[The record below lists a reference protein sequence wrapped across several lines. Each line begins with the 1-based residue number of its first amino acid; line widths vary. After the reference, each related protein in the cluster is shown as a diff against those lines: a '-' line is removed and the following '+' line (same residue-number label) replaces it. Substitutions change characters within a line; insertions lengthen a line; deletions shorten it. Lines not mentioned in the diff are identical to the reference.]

1 MRREFPTKIRVAAF
15 ERAVGRCETCTGE
28 LYTGKFH
35 YDHRIPDAL
44 GGEPTLENCVVLCV
58 NCHRGKTAADDIPRI
73 AKTYRIR
80 QKHLNARAKRYQW
93 PKRGFAR

>member
-1 MRREFPTKIRVAAF
+1 
-15 ERAVGRCETCTGE
+15 
-28 LYTGKFH
+28 
-35 YDHRIPDAL
+35 
-44 GGEPTLENCVVLCV
+44 VLCV